1 VITRRTL
8 LGGLAAAAL
17 IRPASAAPQVTLAIS
32 SNTLAYGGLRIAEGA
47 GLFPKNGIEPRI
59 VVMDSGNAAIS
70 AVLGRSAE
78 FASSGPGEV
87 LAAKVRG
94 QNLVIV
100 LNYYRGLPGSLVL
113 SKAAVAKSGIQPN
126 APLEQ
131 KLRALDGL
139 SIAEPSATSAY
150 LHPYKAASEAV
161 GAKIKFVYMTQ
172 PAMVAALKAGAVDG
186 MVAGAPFSLVAST
199 NGSGVLWING
209 PRNELPEA
217 VRPTSSACLQTTA
230 DYAKANP
237 QTIAALRQV
246 STDLAAFI
254 KDQPDQA
261 IAILAKAYPA
271 LDADSVKA
279 AFAEN
284 AANWSVPKMTADDIK
299 QEIAIQVSSGA
310 LKGVG
315 NVDPASVLWP

>member
-1 VITRRTL
+1 MIARRTL
-8 LGGLAAAAL
+8 LGGFAAVTL
-17 IRPASAAPQVTLAIS
+17 IRPASAAMPVTLAVS

-47 GLFPKNGIEPRI
+47 GLFPKNSLAPRVI
-59 VVMDSGNAAIS
+59 VMDSGNAAIS

-113 SKAAVAKSGIQPN
+113 SKAAAAKSGITPD

-139 SIAEPSATSAY
+139 AIAEPSATSAY
-150 LHPYKAASEAV
+150 LHPYRAASEAV

-172 PAMVAALKAGAVDG
+172 PAMVAALQAGAIDG
-186 MVAGAPFSLVAST
+186 MVAGAPFSLVATT
-199 NGSGVLWING
+199 NGSGVLWISG
-209 PRNELPEA
+209 PKNELPEA
-217 VRPTSSACLQTTA
+217 VRPTSSACLQTTEQ
-230 DYAKANP
+230 YAKANP
-237 QTIAALRQV
+237 QIIAALRQV
-246 STDLAAFI
+246 STDLADFI
-254 KDQPDQA
+254 KSKPDEA
-261 IAILAKAYPA
+261 TAILAKAYPS
-271 LDADSVKA
+271 LDAPSIKA
-279 AFAEN
+279 AFDEN
-284 AANWSVPKMTADDIK
+284 AANWSAPKMSVDDIK

-310 LKGVG
+310 LPGVAK
-315 NVDPASVLWP
+315 VDPASVLWP